1 MSVDATTR
9 SSGDD
14 VNPIRLELIK
24 NALEMISDNMMVSVL
39 RTSRSTLVKANMDF
53 SASICDEHGTMVAQ
67 GLALPGHL
75 GATMPA
81 LAGCLKYFGDDIA
94 PGDILASNDPYAGG
108 SHLNDIFM
116 FKPVYK
122 DNERICFVGLILH
135 HTDLGGRVAG
145 GQAADSD
152 EIQQEG
158 LRIPPSKIYQQG
170 QPNDTLIRI
179 IEHNTRVPETVLG
192 DVRAQLAALEIAGV
206 EIVKLTD
213 TYPVTELKRYM
224 TALVDYT
231 ERLVRSAIR
240 ELPDGE
246 AQFTEWNDDDGV
258 GSGPVELRVKVNIAG
273 DEIVADFTGTSPQRG
288 GALHPNFWFTASL
301 TYAALRAVLPADI
314 PNNAGFYR
322 PITVIAPPGCWVNPQ
337 FPAAVGA
344 RGQGG
349 YRVRTL
355 VTGALAKLFPDRMP
369 ACPGGNEFG
378 LSVTGI
384 TPQRKRFLHVE
395 FHNVTGRG
403 GGPDQDGQD
412 AGPYWLGNLSNTPIE
427 VIEAENPLLVEAYEF
442 LPDTGGPGKYRG
454 ALGMARQYQ
463 LLNPE
468 AVVQQRADRHVFP
481 CWGIF
486 GGKPGSLSRSFF
498 VRDGVPEAAPGKF
511 VRAMRKGEVFR
522 SEMAGSGGYGDPL
535 QRDPELIAEDVYQ
548 EKMSVDHARAEYGV
562 IVTVDGVTNTIAIDA
577 TATAAMREQLAEKR
591 PEEDVT

>member
-1 MSVDATTR
+1 MHDEPTPDSRASAID
-9 SSGDD
+9 
-14 VNPIRLELIK
+14 PIRLELIK

-53 SASICDEHGTMVAQ
+53 SASICDANGTMVAQ

-81 LAGCLKYFGDDIA
+81 LAGCLEYFGEDIA

-116 FKPVYK
+116 FKPVYEGR
-122 DNERICFVGLILH
+122 DRICFVGLILH

-145 GQAADSD
+145 GQAADSN

-158 LRIPPSKIYQQG
+158 LRIPPSKIYEAG
-170 QPNDTLIRI
+170 HPNKTLLRM

-192 DVRAQLAALEIAGV
+192 DVRAQIAALEIAGKEV
-206 EIVKLTD
+206 IKLTD
-213 TYPVTELKRYM
+213 TYPVVELKRYM
-224 TALVDYT
+224 SALVDYT
-231 ERLVRSAIR
+231 ERLVRSAIG

-246 AQFTEWNDDDGV
+246 AEFTEWNDDDGV
-258 GSGPVELRVKVNIAG
+258 GSGPVELRVKVSITN

-288 GALHPNFWFTASL
+288 GALHPNYWFTASL
-301 TYAALRAVLPADI
+301 TYAALRAVLPPDI

-322 PITVIAPPGCWVNPQ
+322 PITVVAPEGSWVNPR
-337 FPAAVGA
+337 FPAALGA

-349 YRVRTL
+349 YRVRTV
-355 VTGALAKLFPDRMP
+355 VTGALAKLFPERMP

-378 LSVTGI
+378 LSVTGL
-384 TPQRKRFLHVE
+384 TPERKRFLHVE

-427 VIEAENPLLVEAYEF
+427 VIEAENPLLVEAYGF

-454 ALGMARQYQ
+454 ALGMVRQYRMR
-463 LLNPE
+463 NDE

-486 GGKPGSLSRSFF
+486 GGKPGALSRSFF
-498 VRDGVPEAAPGKF
+498 IRDGVAEPAPGKF
-511 VRAMRKGEVFR
+511 VRSMRKGEVFR

-535 QRDPELIAEDVYQ
+535 ERDPEAVAEDIRQ
-548 EKMSVDHARAEYGV
+548 DKLSIEHARDEYGV
-562 IVTVDGVTNTIAIDA
+562 VVDPDSLTLDAKGTVATRARMRAEGVA
-577 TATAAMREQLAEKR
+577 
-591 PEEDVT
+591 

>member
-1 MSVDATTR
+1 MPIDKSND
-9 SSGDD
+9 SSAER

-24 NALEMISDNMMVSVL
+24 NSLEMISDNMMVSVL

-53 SASICDEHGTMVAQ
+53 SASICDAQGIMVAQ

-81 LAGCLKYFGDDIA
+81 LAGCLEYFAEDIE

-116 FKPVYK
+116 FKPVFK
-122 DNERICFVGLILH
+122 DGERICFVGLILH

-145 GQAADSD
+145 GQAADSN

-158 LRIPPSKIYQQG
+158 LRIPPSKICVKG
-170 QPNDTLIRI
+170 DLNTTLIRI

-192 DVRAQLAALEIAGV
+192 DVRAQMAALEIASEEV
-206 EIVKLTD
+206 RKLTD
-213 TYPVTELKRYM
+213 SYPVQELKHYM
-224 TALVDYT
+224 SALVDYT

-240 ELPDGE
+240 DLPDGE
-246 AQFTEWNDDDGV
+246 AEFTEWNDDDGV
-258 GSGPVELRVKVNIAG
+258 GSGPVELRVKVTIAG

-301 TYAALRAVLPADI
+301 TYAALRAVMPADI
-314 PNNAGFYR
+314 PNNAGFYW
-322 PITVIAPPGCWVNPQ
+322 PITVIAPKGCWVNPQ

-355 VTGALAKLFPDRMP
+355 VTGALTKLFPDRMP

-384 TPQRKRFLHVE
+384 TPENKRFLHVE

-412 AGPYWLGNLSNTPIE
+412 AGPYWLGNLANTPIE
-427 VIEAENPLLVEAYEF
+427 IIEAENPLLVEAYGL

-454 ALGMARQYQ
+454 ALGMVRQYK
-463 LLNPE
+463 LLNPD
-468 AVVQQRADRHVFP
+468 AIVQQRADRHVFP

-486 GGKPGSLSRSFF
+486 GGKPGALSKSFF
-498 VRDGVPEAAPGKF
+498 IRDGVMEPAPAKF
-511 VRAMRKGEVFR
+511 VRSMKSGEVFR

-535 QRDPELIAEDVYQ
+535 QRDPDAIVEDIRE
-548 EKMSVDHARAEYGV
+548 EKISVAHARDEYGEV
-562 IVTVDGVTNTIAIDA
+562 MEADSQRFDA
-577 TATAAMREQLAEKR
+577 KATAALREELAKQRNGATNEGG
-591 PEEDVT
+591 VA